1 MRVSTRLPFPL
12 HRQAALD
19 ADARG
24 MAMNDWLVWA
34 AQTALNT
41 PRTADTTQKPQ
52 GGTSARPR

>member
-19 ADARG
+19 AAARN

-34 AQTALNT
+34 VRTALAA
-41 PRTADTTQKPQ
+41 PRPAKETARAD
-52 GGTSARPR
+52 AR